1 MASEYITLR
10 EVAKLVS
17 VSEERAKNMFSMG
30 APFGMVPRR
39 VDAKGNLIVYRKDF
53 MPHLE
58 KKLEQDSLY
67 SANTQQLWDDHF
79 STLVFEGVGEQ
90 RKGSAKK

>member
-1 MASEYITLR
+1 MTEYITLKQI
-10 EVAKLVS
+10 AKLAG

-39 VDAKGNLIVYRKDF
+39 IDAKGSLIVYRKDF

-58 KKLEQDSLY
+58 KKLEKDTQY
-67 SANTQQLWDDHF
+67 SENSQKLWDLHF
-79 STLVFEGVGEQ
+79 SSSDLCDF
-90 RKGSAKK
+90 SN